1 MLSLSTS
8 WRSDQIERGEE
19 LLGQILELGINTI
32 ELDYRIS
39 EATFEEML
47 PSLRRGKVS
56 VSSIHAFFPKPE
68 IPSPSPSS
76 ADPEERQLA
85 IKLLSR
91 SLQIAQDLQARA
103 VILHLGEIPMES
115 RIDEQCALFERG
127 LIPSQEWQELVE
139 NLKNERKAKSKK
151 FLDYTLLT
159 LDKLNKIAERYEVY
173 LAIENRYSFH
183 EIPDFEE
190 LSVILK
196 EFAGSNIGYWHDLG
210 HALAQ
215 ENLGWVSQRKL
226 LKAFSSQMIGVH
238 LHDIKGCGD
247 DHWAPGQGEAD
258 FGLVAKYLSPDT
270 LKVVEVLPKASKEEL
285 LEGLQFLQRAGIG

>member
-8 WRSDQIERGEE
+8 WRSDQIEQGEE
-19 LLGQILELGINTI
+19 LLGQILEMGISAI

-39 EATFEEML
+39 EATFHQML
-47 PSLRRGKVS
+47 PNLRWGKVS

-68 IPSPSPSS
+68 IPNPSPSS

-91 SLQIAQDLQARA
+91 SLQIAYDLQARA
-103 VILHLGEIPMES
+103 VILHLGEVPMES
-115 RIDEQCALFERG
+115 RINEQVALFEKG
-127 LIPSQEWQELVE
+127 LIPSQEWQELV
-139 NLKNERKAKSKK
+139 AKSKK
-151 FLDYTLLT
+151 FLDYALLT
-159 LDKLNKIAERYEVY
+159 LDRLNKIAEKYEVY

-190 LSVILK
+190 ITIILK

-226 LKAFSSQMIGVH
+226 LKTFSSQMIGVH

-258 FGLVAKYLSPDT
+258 FRLVAKYLSPEA
-270 LKVVEVLPKASKEEL
+270 LRVVEVLPKVSKEEL
-285 LEGLQFLQRAGIG
+285 LEGLQFLQKSGITSSPRKS